1 MADFPI
7 PSFLLNNSVDEL
19 HAKMKSVLP
28 KDIDISEGSH
38 EWNHTRPTAYLAAYM
53 AEFVVVEAIKLI
65 FPKYAE
71 NYADV
76 MMDHAEMR
84 GLVRKAATYAT
95 GEITITGET
104 GTEIP
109 SGSAFSTAS
118 VNGEPAVEFETVETV
133 TIGDSGKV
141 KVSIQA
147 IEAGIVGNVAAGTI
161 ILKANKISG
170 ITDVTNEEEIS
181 GGTEEESIED
191 LQTRIM
197 DYDASQGVSY
207 TGSDSDYKRWALEVD
222 GTGSAVIIPA
232 QDDTGLITI
241 VLTDS
246 NGQPANE
253 ALREAVYNHIMRPD
267 APSERLA
274 PTNGGNIQITAP
286 ETVDITISVTLET
299 DGITSLSVIKEN
311 ILAALKLYMIEATDV
326 QEVRYTKIGSI
337 MARAEGVEDYKDLLL
352 NGGTANIS
360 ITNLQLPTIDE
371 ENLVITTGT
380 V

>member
-267 APSERLA
+267 APGERLA